1 MKFLVKVYIISFII
15 IVIYNYIFAHVYM
28 TFSEASKCL
37 YPLLGCYL
45 IYLFQK
51 YFTRGY
57 IFSYFLFFLTSIT
70 MVFNLTLSMTGN
82 YAGTS
87 NTFLFGLS
95 FYSLSMAYKAYID
108 RITLKDVIINANPL
122 ILFTG
127 PIAIF
132 FKHLTKT
139 SYSRRFKIFFPYL
152 IIGIFFSQIISSPL
166 KNFFPLIHETN
177 TPLVIIYGIIF
188 EVFMYF
194 NFAGLSLIIYAIFGI
209 LGVSIPLNFRQPFSS
224 RNLIEFWRGWHTS
237 LSNVL
242 KELYYQPIRK
252 KFNSTIAIIFVFVCS
267 GLWHG
272 MTLNFIIWSSFHALC
287 YIITKVFHKKGY
299 KYLTIIIMILAIPL
313 GRIIFLDNDTQR
325 LMIKLSFSDFTFN
338 YLALSQFGLHNYLSL
353 LIGLAIILLEFTFVK
368 RGHFKQKNYKFL
380 RTPMIQLV
388 LFFLILFLIS
398 SSDGSNYAAYGQ
410 R

>member
-1 MKFLVKVYIISFII
+1 MS
-15 IVIYNYIFAHVYM
+15 
-28 TFSEASKCL
+28 
-37 YPLLGCYL
+37 
-45 IYLFQK
+45 
-51 YFTRGY
+51 
-57 IFSYFLFFLTSIT
+57 
-70 MVFNLTLSMTGN
+70 GN
-82 YAGTS
+82 YVDS
-87 NTFLFGLS
+87 LNPFLFGLS
-95 FYSLSMAYKAYID
+95 FYSLTMAYKAYRN

-127 PIAIF
+127 PIVIF
-132 FKHLTKT
+132 FKDLTKT

-152 IIGIFFSQIISSPL
+152 IIGIFFSQIISNPL
-166 KNFFPLIHETN
+166 KQFFPLINAEN

-194 NFAGLSLIIYAIFGI
+194 NFAGLSIIVYAIFGI

-272 MTLNFIIWSSFHALC
+272 MTLNYIIWACFHALC
-287 YIITKVFHKKGY
+287 YIITKLLHKKGY
-299 KYLTIIIMILAIPL
+299 KYLITIIMILAIPL
-313 GRIIFLDNDTQR
+313 ARIISADTDAHR
-325 LMIKLSFSDFTFN
+325 LILKLSFSDFTFN
-338 YLALSQFGLHNYLSL
+338 YLALTQFGLHNYLSL
-353 LIGLAIILLEFTFVK
+353 LIGLVIILLEFIFIK
-368 RGHFKQKNYKFL
+368 GSHFKQKNYKFL

-388 LFFLILFLIS
+388 LFFLILLLIS
-398 SSDGSNYAAYGQ
+398 SNDGANYAAYGQ

>member
-1 MKFLVKVYIISFII
+1 MKFLVKIYLISFII
-15 IVIYNYIFAHVYM
+15 IVIYNYIVLDVYL
-28 TFSEASKCL
+28 TISNTSKYL
-37 YPLLGCYL
+37 FPLLGCYL
-45 IYLFQK
+45 IYLIQK

-57 IFSYFLFFLTSIT
+57 FFSYSLFFLTTIT
-70 MVFNLTLSMTGN
+70 TILNLTRPMSGN
-82 YAGTS
+82 YVNSS
-87 NTFLFGLS
+87 NAFLFGIS
-95 FYSLSMAYKAYID
+95 FYSLTLAYKAYSN

-127 PIAIF
+127 PMMIF
-132 FKHLTKT
+132 FKDLTKT
-139 SYSRRFKIFFPYL
+139 SYNRRLKIFFPYL

-166 KNFFPLIHETN
+166 KNFLPLIQETN

-194 NFAGLSLIIYAIFGI
+194 NFAGLSIIVYAIFGI

-252 KFNSTIAIIFVFVCS
+252 KFNSTIAIIIVFVCS

-272 MTLNFIIWSSFHALC
+272 MTLNYIIWACFHALC
-287 YIITKVFHKKGY
+287 YIITKLFHKKGY
-299 KYLTIIIMILAIPL
+299 KYLITIIFILAIPL
-313 GRIIFLDNDTQR
+313 ARIISADIDAHR
-325 LMIKLSFSDFTFN
+325 LILKLSFSDFTFN
-338 YLALSQFGLHNYLSL
+338 YLALAQFGYHNYLSL
-353 LIGLAIILLEFTFVK
+353 LIGLVIILLEFIFVK
-368 RGHFKQKNYKFL
+368 GSHFKQKNYKFL

-388 LFFLILFLIS
+388 LFFLILLLIS
-398 SSDGSNYAAYGQ
+398 SSDGINYAAYGQ

>member
-1 MKFLVKVYIISFII
+1 MKFLVKIYIISFII
-15 IVIYNYIFAHVYM
+15 ILIYNYIVLDVYV
-28 TFSEASKCL
+28 TIYNTSKYL
-37 YPLLGCYL
+37 FPLLGCYL
-45 IYLFQK
+45 IYLIQK

-70 MVFNLTLSMTGN
+70 MLLNLTMPMTGN
-82 YAGTS
+82 YVGTS
-87 NTFLFGLS
+87 NTFLFGLA

-127 PIAIF
+127 PIVIF

-194 NFAGLSLIIYAIFGI
+194 NFAGLSIIVYAIFGI

-272 MTLNFIIWSSFHALC
+272 MTLNYIIWACFHALC
-287 YIITKVFHKKGY
+287 YIITKLFHKKGY
-299 KYLTIIIMILAIPL
+299 KYLITIIMILAIPL
-313 GRIIFLDNDTQR
+313 ARIISADTDAQR

-338 YLALSQFGLHNYLSL
+338 YLVLAQFGLHNYLSL
-353 LIGLAIILLEFTFVK
+353 LIGLSIIYLELIFIK
-368 RGHFKQKNYKFL
+368 GSYFKQKNYKFL

-388 LFFLILFLIS
+388 FFLVPLLNF
-398 SSDGSNYAAYGQ
+398 
-410 R
+410 

>member
-1 MKFLVKVYIISFII
+1 MKFLVKIYLISFII
-15 IVIYNYIFAHVYM
+15 IVIYDYVYVDFDM
-28 TFSEASKCL
+28 IISMAGKYL

-51 YFTRGY
+51 YFNRKY
-57 IFSYFLFFLTSIT
+57 FFSYFLFFLTSIT
-70 MVFNLTLSMTGN
+70 MLLNLTLPMTGN

-95 FYSLSMAYKAYID
+95 FYSLSMAYKAYND

-127 PIAIF
+127 PIVIF
-132 FKHLTKT
+132 FKDLTKT
-139 SYSRRFKIFFPYL
+139 SFSRRFKIFFPYL
-152 IIGIFFSQIISSPL
+152 IIGIFFSQVISSPL
-166 KNFFPLIHETN
+166 KNFFPLIHEKN

-188 EVFMYF
+188 EVFIYF
-194 NFAGLSLIIYAIFGI
+194 NFAGLSMIIFGIFGI

-237 LSNVL
+237 LSFVL

-252 KFNSTIAIIFVFVCS
+252 KINSTIAIIFVFVCS

-272 MTLNFIIWSSFHALC
+272 VTLNFIIWGSFHAVC

-313 GRIIFLDNDTQR
+313 GRIIFLDNDPQR
-325 LMIKLSFSDFTFN
+325 LMLKLSFSDFTFN
-338 YLALSQFGLHNYLSL
+338 YSTLAQFRLNSYLSL
-353 LIGLAIILLEFTFVK
+353 LIGLTIIFLEFIFVK
-368 RGHFKQKNYKFL
+368 GRYFKQKNYKFL
-380 RTPMIQLV
+380 RMPMIQLV
-388 LFFLILFLIS
+388 LFLLTLLLIS
-398 SSDGSNYAAYGQ
+398 SSDGTNYAAYGQ